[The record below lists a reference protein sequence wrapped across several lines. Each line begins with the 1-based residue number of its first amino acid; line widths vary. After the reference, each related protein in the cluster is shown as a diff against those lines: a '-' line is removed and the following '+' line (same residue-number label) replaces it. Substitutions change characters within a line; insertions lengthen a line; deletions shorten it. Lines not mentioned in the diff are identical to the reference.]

1 MTQEVTQEDI
11 LNAAYEYI
19 PYEENEPENIT
30 ENRSHFIEGALWAL
44 NYINYL

>member
-1 MTQEVTQEDI
+1 MVQEVTQEDI

-19 PYEENEPENIT
+19 PHEENEPENIA
-30 ENRSHFIEGALWAL
+30 EKRASFIEGALWAL